1 MRIFLYEFVTGGG
14 LLCSGEAP
22 VGSLLQEGSAM
33 LAALAED
40 LNRLPAVDLHWMC
53 DQRFA
58 EEKHRPPYPGTV
70 HWVQDAAEEV
80 ATFQQ
85 LSAASDWTIVIAPEI
100 AGHLLRRC
108 EMVNEVG
115 GQLLGPSLKALR
127 LTSDKQQTI
136 EYLKRQGISVP
147 EGQFVPEETLVPSDF
162 EFPAVCKPIDGAGSL
177 GIVWIESAKHAVA
190 VGTDRCARRL
200 ERYCPGLP
208 VSVAFLCS
216 PTDCIGLPPF
226 QQFIE
231 RKAGFAYRGGQ
242 GPLERGLSG
251 RASKLA
257 WKAVTC
263 LPPLLGYVGVDLILG
278 PAADGSE
285 DVIIEINPRITTS
298 YVGLRVLSE
307 KNLAAVMLGVVLG
320 NSTPL
325 SFRDEPLQFWVD
337 GQVQPGMSPLEDALT
352 KYRKAFGKKSRA

>member
-14 LLCSGEAP
+14 LLCAGEAP

-33 LAALAED
+33 MAALAED
-40 LNRLPAVDLHWMC
+40 LNCLPPVDLHWMC
-53 DQRFA
+53 DQRFI
-58 EEKHRPPYPGTV
+58 EENHRPPYPGTV
-70 HWVQDAAEEV
+70 HWVQDAEEEA

-100 AGHLLRRC
+100 NGHLIRRC
-108 EMVNEVG
+108 EMVKEVG
-115 GQLLGPSLKALR
+115 GQLLGPSLQALR
-127 LTSDKQQTI
+127 LTADKQQTI
-136 EYLKRQGISVP
+136 EYLKCQGISVP
-147 EGQFVPEETLVPSDF
+147 EGHFVPAETPIPSDF
-162 EFPAVCKPIDGAGSL
+162 GFPAVCKPIDGAGSV
-177 GIVWIESAKHAVA
+177 GIVWIESAKHALA

-216 PTDCIGLPPF
+216 TTDCIGLPPF
-226 QQFIE
+226 RQFIE

-242 GPLERGLSG
+242 GPLEPGLSG

-257 WKAVTC
+257 WKVVTC

-285 DVIIEINPRITTS
+285 RR
-298 YVGLRVLSE
+298 Y
-307 KNLAAVMLGVVLG
+307 
-320 NSTPL
+320 
-325 SFRDEPLQFWVD
+325 
-337 GQVQPGMSPLEDALT
+337 
-352 KYRKAFGKKSRA
+352 Y